1 MATNYGRYECSDVRY
16 WPLADIPIAA
26 SDVRFQEQADV
37 FALTWPAE
45 QAHCAGPGK
54 KGRSMALDA
63 NTFLMI
69 FAAAIMVMGIVVWVM
84 FKKTS

>member
-1 MATNYGRYECSDVRY
+1 M
-16 WPLADIPIAA
+16 
-26 SDVRFQEQADV
+26 